1 MNISLERMKHS
12 LAVARKM
19 KILVELEPIKYG
31 INPEEAFLL
40 GFIHDIGYE
49 FCNTQY
55 EHAKIG
61 GNILHSQ
68 GYKHWKE
75 VYYHGIIQYEYN
87 SSLLQLLNFVDMTTG
102 PNGEDMTMEERIDDI
117 IKRYGKESPQAK
129 EAKELVDYIYSL
141 KEQN

>member
-1 MNISLERMKHS
+1 MNISIERMKHS
-12 LAVARKM
+12 LEVARKM
-19 KILVELEPIKYG
+19 KIFVELNPIEYG

-49 FCNTQY
+49 FCNTQE

-61 GNILHSQ
+61 GNILKTQ
-68 GYKHWKE
+68 GYKYWKE

-117 IKRYGKESPQAK
+117 VRRYGKESPQAK
-129 EAKELVDYIYSL
+129 EAKELANYINSL
-141 KEQN
+141 TQK